1 MIIHRIL
8 TPGRTFDGVYGGS
21 KKKIL
26 EFIAERISSDVPEIN
41 TGELFDA
48 LVARERIG
56 TTGLGSGVA
65 IPHCRC
71 KFCPQPVG
79 LFIRLAEPVDFDSV
93 DREPVDLVF
102 ALVVPEGE
110 DQEHL
115 EFLKALAE
123 QFHSPAMLAK
133 IRAADS
139 EILYQFVSGQHDEVR
154 LTQKLPTV

>member
-8 TPGRTFDGVYGGS
+8 TPGRTFDSVYGGS

-26 EFIAERISSDVPEIN
+26 EFIAERISGDVPEID

-56 TTGLGSGVA
+56 TTGFGAGVA

-115 EFLKALAE
+115 EFLKALTE
-123 QFHSPAMLAK
+123 QFHSPAMLEK
-133 IRAADS
+133 IRTVDS
-139 EILYQFVSGQHDEVR
+139 EVLYRIISGQYDE
-154 LTQKLPTV
+154 P

>member
-8 TPGRTFDGVYGGS
+8 TPGRTFDGVQGGS

-26 EFIAERISSDVPEIN
+26 EFIAKHISSDFPEIN
-41 TGELFDA
+41 NSELFDA

-56 TTGLGSGVA
+56 TTGLGAGVA

-71 KFCPQPVG
+71 KDCPQPIG
-79 LFIRLAEPVDFDSV
+79 LFIRLAEPVDFDAV

-115 EFLKALAE
+115 EILKALAE
-123 QFHSPAMLAK
+123 RFHSPAVLERM
-133 IRAADS
+133 RTVDS
-139 EILYQFVSGQHDEVR
+139 EALYQFVSG
-154 LTQKLPTV
+154 

>member
-8 TPGRTFDGVYGGS
+8 TPERTFDSVHGGS

-26 EFIAERISSDVPEIN
+26 EFIAERISGDVPEID

-48 LVARERIG
+48 LVARERLG
-56 TTGLGSGVA
+56 TTGFGSGVA

-102 ALVVPEGE
+102 ALVVPEGK

-115 EFLKALAE
+115 EFLKALTE
-123 QFHSPAMLAK
+123 QFHSPAMLEK
-133 IRAADS
+133 IRAVDS
-139 EILYQFVSGQHDEVR
+139 KVLYRFISGQYDE
-154 LTQKLPTV
+154 P

>member
-8 TPGRTFDGVYGGS
+8 TPERTFDGVRGVS

-26 EFIAERISSDVPEIN
+26 EFIAEHISSDVPEIN
-41 TGELFDA
+41 HGELFDA

-56 TTGLGSGVA
+56 TTGFGGGIA

-71 KFCPQPVG
+71 KYCPQPVG
-79 LFIRLAEPVDFDSV
+79 LFIRLAEPVDFDAV

-102 ALVVPEGE
+102 ALIVPEGE

-123 QFHSPAMLAK
+123 RFHSPAMLEK
-133 IRAADS
+133 IRTVDS
-139 EILYQFVSGQHDEVR
+139 RALYRFITGQYDE
-154 LTQKLPTV
+154 P